1 MANRATSML
10 RYSKS
15 SVSESVTVES
25 RRAGVN
31 LMGKMKRFMSPKCHA
46 LMLDEGELGINS
58 RHTVLL
64 NV

>member
-31 LMGKMKRFMSPKCHA
+31 LTAKMKRFMSPKCHA